1 MFKITPNETLVQRQQ
16 LLAVAGMELVFPAF
30 SILGVNGEEIQVEVL
45 NTGMQNL
52 HAVDYYF
59 QVLEEDVEFYSITA
73 RDQFKVQ
80 TAESE
85 LSFEISHVRK
95 DMYSWV
101 RLDAIL
107 RAEKLQV
114 RSGLPYDPVN
124 PFLNI
129 NPTGGVYRV

>member
-1 MFKITPNETLVQRQQ
+1 MFKITPNETLAQRQQ
-16 LLAVAGMELVFPAF
+16 LLAVAGMELVFPSF
-30 SILGVNGEEIQVEVL
+30 TILGVNGEEIQVEVL

-59 QVLEEDVEFYSITA
+59 QVLEEDVRFYSITA

-85 LSFEISHVRK
+85 LLFEISHVRK

-107 RAEKLQV
+107 RSESLLAAPV
-114 RSGLPYDPVN
+114 VPYNPVN
-124 PFLNI
+124 LFLS
-129 NPTGGVYRV
+129 PTPITGVYRV